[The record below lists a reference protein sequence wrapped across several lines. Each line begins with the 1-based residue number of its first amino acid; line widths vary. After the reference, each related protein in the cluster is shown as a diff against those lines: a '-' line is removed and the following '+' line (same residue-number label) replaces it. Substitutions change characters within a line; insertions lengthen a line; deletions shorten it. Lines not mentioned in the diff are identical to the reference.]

1 MCASC
6 PFPIKDNMLIRHLES
21 AFPSSASVFFTKLHW
36 PLLSM
41 SSARITQKTGYRQ
54 MLPHGARSRRSCRN
68 ASACS
73 LHKVTVEK
81 ATIEVAALLKR
92 NYVQYFH
99 RCCCCDGKILCYGA
113 NEAPCSPHIAS
124 GGCILC
130 LCAVFIFAVI
140 WKGIWENNLAQTS
153 LWVFTTLICTAKSLV
168 GLDLQTQLVTKTAKE
183 QPNYIVPL

>member
-6 PFPIKDNMLIRHLES
+6 PLPIKDNMLIRHLES

-36 PLLSM
+36 PLLSV
-41 SSARITQKTGYRQ
+41 SSARITQKTGDRQ
-54 MLPHGARSRRSCRN
+54 LLPHGARRRRSCRN

-73 LHKVTVEK
+73 LHKATVEK

-113 NEAPCSPHIAS
+113 NEAPCSPRIVS
-124 GGCILC
+124 DGWKKLPIC
-130 LCAVFIFAVI
+130 LYSVFYVFARTSYLLLFGKAFEKTTSPKLRCEFSRH
-140 WKGIWENNLAQTS
+140 WYAPQNL
-153 LWVFTTLICTAKSLV
+153 
-168 GLDLQTQLVTKTAKE
+168 
-183 QPNYIVPL
+183 